1 MIAASIT
8 DYREVA
14 RRRLPPFLFE
24 YVDGGSYAEQTL
36 HRNVA
41 DLQALALRQLVL
53 RDVSAIDLSAQLFG
67 STYKMPVV
75 LAPIGLGGMNRRRG
89 EVQAARAA
97 QSAGIPFCLST
108 VSVCP
113 IAEVTAGAQGE
124 IWFQLYMLKDR
135 GFVQGMLDEAAA
147 HGITKLVFTVDLPMP
162 GARYRDVRSGLA
174 GAPGLA
180 GQLRR
185 LGQALTH
192 PAWFLDVA
200 IQGRPLS
207 MGNLAASIGG
217 KAGLQDF
224 IAWLGTNF
232 DASVTWRDLEWIRA
246 NWQGQLIIKGIL
258 DPEDARQAA
267 EIAADGIVVSNH
279 GGRQLD
285 GVLSTI
291 RALPPIADLVG
302 DRLTILAD
310 GGIRSGLDV
319 VRMLAQGA
327 HGVMLGR
334 AWVYALTANGEAGVR
349 RMLGLLRAEMS
360 IAMALTGCTRIND
373 ITKAVIET
381 SA

>member
-1 MIAASIT
+1 MIAASIS

-24 YVDGGSYAEQTL
+24 YIDGGSYAEQTL

-41 DLQALALRQLVL
+41 DLQELSLRQLVL
-53 RDVSAIDLSAQLFG
+53 RDVSAIDLSAELFG
-67 STYKMPVV
+67 TRYKMPVV

-97 QSAGIPFCLST
+97 GAAGVPFCLST
-108 VSVCP
+108 VGVCP
-113 IAEVTAGAQGE
+113 IAEVAAGANSE

-162 GARYRDVRSGLA
+162 GARYRDLRSGLA
-174 GAPGLA
+174 GAPGLR

-192 PAWFLDVA
+192 PAWMLDTA
-200 IQGRPLS
+200 ILGRPLS
-207 MGNLAASIGG
+207 MGNVAGSMGG
-217 KAGLQDF
+217 KAGLNDF
-224 IAWLGTNF
+224 IAWLGSNF

-246 NWQGQLIIKGIL
+246 NWKGQLIIKGIL

-334 AWVYALTANGEAGVR
+334 AWIFALAAAGEPGIR

-360 IAMALTGCTRIND
+360 IAMALTGCTKIADINR
-373 ITKAVIET
+373 TVIQQ
-381 SA
+381 SK

>member
-24 YVDGGSYAEQTL
+24 YIDGGSYAEQTL

-67 STYKMPVV
+67 TTYKMPVV

-97 QSAGIPFCLST
+97 QKAGIPFCLST

-113 IAEVTAGAQGE
+113 IAEVTAEAPGE

-135 GFVQGMLDEAAA
+135 GFVKAMLDDAGAR
-147 HGITKLVFTVDLPMP
+147 GISKLVFTVDLPMP

-180 GQLRR
+180 GRLRR
-185 LGQALTH
+185 LGQALGH
-192 PAWFLDVA
+192 PAWMLDVA
-200 IQGRPLS
+200 IRGRPLS
-207 MGNLAASIGG
+207 MGNVAASIGG

-224 IAWLGTNF
+224 IAWLGGNF
-232 DASVTWRDLEWIRA
+232 DASVTWTDIEWIRA
-246 NWQGQLIIKGIL
+246 NWKGQLIIKGIL

-267 EIAADGIVVSNH
+267 EIGADGIVVSNH

-285 GVLSTI
+285 GVISTV
-291 RALPPIADLVG
+291 RALPAIAALVG
-302 DRLTILAD
+302 GRVTILAD

-319 VRMLAQGA
+319 VRMLALGA
-327 HGVMLGR
+327 NGVMIGR
-334 AWVYALTANGEAGVR
+334 AWVYALAARGEPGVKHILSL
-349 RMLGLLRAEMS
+349 MRAEMS
-360 IAMALTGCTRIND
+360 IAMALTGCKTIADINA
-373 ITKAVIET
+373 AVIDST
-381 SA
+381 P